1 MKKLTMFLVAAVVAA
16 TVAIGALSAAPSA
29 SAQRPSPDE
38 CRLYKDLYSL
48 AMRQGARAVA
58 AGDWVVAHFYF
69 QNAVDDARMI
79 GYTC

>member
-1 MKKLTMFLVAAVVAA
+1 MKKLTMLVVAALAAA
-16 TVAIGALSAAPSA
+16 TVAIGGLAAAPSA
-29 SAQRPSPDE
+29 SAQPSDE
-38 CRLYKDLYSL
+38 CRLYKELYSL

-79 GYTC
+79 GYAC